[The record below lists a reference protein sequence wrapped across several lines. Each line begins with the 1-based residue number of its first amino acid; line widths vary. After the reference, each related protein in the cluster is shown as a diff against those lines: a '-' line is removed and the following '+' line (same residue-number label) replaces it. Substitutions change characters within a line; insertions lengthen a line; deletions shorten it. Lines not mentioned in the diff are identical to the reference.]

1 MSNCHSFLLKFTY
14 QAWIVSGHV
23 CVSYRY
29 RLYLYFYVCVI
40 FIANLPRGS
49 LMRTY
54 LISIIHKQR
63 YFISSGFDMY
73 CGDNIPFW
81 RWLKLNQ
88 TFSTSVTC
96 SDCDGEKL
104 SNLQA
109 NNVTGKP
116 VLLHMWHPSSC
127 HSWFKPSN
135 RSCIRNDQ
143 WKLSIPH
150 SWSNIYIHKYATFP
164 YIFIYT

>member
-29 RLYLYFYVCVI
+29 RLYLYFDVCVI
-40 FIANLPRGS
+40 FITNLPRGS
-49 LMRTY
+49 IMRTY

-63 YFISSGFDMY
+63 YFISSVFDMY
-73 CGDNIPFW
+73 CGGCDNIPFW

-109 NNVTGKP
+109 NNVTDCFSEYLSTFGFESVIKFIVYEVKFDP
-116 VLLHMWHPSSC
+116 TKGV
-127 HSWFKPSN
+127 
-135 RSCIRNDQ
+135 IRNC
-143 WKLSIPH
+143 K
-150 SWSNIYIHKYATFP
+150 SNDRQHNDKRKKTK
-164 YIFIYT
+164 